1 MLGVMTEPVQKAFQL
16 PDTPLNYSQFYF
28 YSDAMI
34 SEVFEGLPKR
44 YNFNELQWELIR
56 NSQAVWLIDSFDPPI
71 RTLWITKMLR
81 KPMQAMAE
89 AVAAILSGT

>member
-1 MLGVMTEPVQKAFQL
+1 MTEPIQKAFQL
-16 PDTPLNYSQFYF
+16 PDTQAINFTVFYLC
-28 YSDAMI
+28 SDTMV
-34 SEVFEGLPKR
+34 SEDFEGLPKR

-56 NSQAVWLIDSFDPPI
+56 NSQAVWLVNSFDPPI

-81 KPMQAMAE
+81 KPLQAMAE